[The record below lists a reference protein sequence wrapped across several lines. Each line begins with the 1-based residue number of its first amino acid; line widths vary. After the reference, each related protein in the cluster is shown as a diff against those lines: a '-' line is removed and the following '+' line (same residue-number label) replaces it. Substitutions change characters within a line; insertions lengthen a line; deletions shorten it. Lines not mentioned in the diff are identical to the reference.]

1 LQKKS
6 FNNETSKSWGPFQ
19 KTHITVVVSPD
30 PLYPAPSASSATK
43 IPKITGEDPDAPEP
57 TADRNIQI
65 EYCSD

>member
-1 LQKKS
+1 
-6 FNNETSKSWGPFQ
+6 
-19 KTHITVVVSPD
+19 VVSPD